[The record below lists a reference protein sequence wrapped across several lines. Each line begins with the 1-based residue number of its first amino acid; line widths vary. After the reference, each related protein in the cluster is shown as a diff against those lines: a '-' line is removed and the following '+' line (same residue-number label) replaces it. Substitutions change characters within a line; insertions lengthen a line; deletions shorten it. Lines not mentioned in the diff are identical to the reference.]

1 MAESVTYSQVAA
13 AIAAAVP
20 AALLRKTVL
29 FDVYRARP
37 VEAADADADAV
48 AAAPSAPA
56 GGLAV
61 GEKSL
66 AVRLTLGRDD
76 ASLTDAD
83 IDAAMQA
90 VMAQVRAQTGARLGV

>member
-1 MAESVTYSQVAA
+1 M
-13 AIAAAVP
+13 
-20 AALLRKTVL
+20 L
-29 FDVYRARP
+29 FDVYRAKP
-37 VEAADADADAV
+37 VKAADAV
-48 AAAPSAPA
+48 SAAPSAPA

-90 VMAQVRAQTGARLGV
+90 VMAQVTAQTGARLRV